1 MPKYSGLAGTQSLDA
16 AFLPEREGNAPISDR
31 AMTAHILI
39 VEDEFLVAA
48 NLEAMIEDLG
58 HAVIGVAPD
67 AATALTLADSAP
79 DVALV
84 DVNLADGP
92 SGAQVGAMLSRIGT
106 AVVYLTANPAM
117 LGDGVPG
124 TIGVIAKPCDGKT
137 LEAAI
142 AYALDC
148 RSGARRA
155 PPANLTPF
163 ADAPRA

>member
-1 MPKYSGLAGTQSLDA
+1 
-16 AFLPEREGNAPISDR
+16 
-31 AMTAHILI
+31 MTAHILI

-58 HAVIGVAPD
+58 HTVVGVAPD
-67 AATALTLADSAP
+67 AATALTLADAGP

-142 AYALDC
+142 AYALDY
-148 RSGARRA
+148 RRGDRRA
-155 PPANLTPF
+155 APASLTIFDDLPGV
-163 ADAPRA
+163 

>member
-1 MPKYSGLAGTQSLDA
+1 
-16 AFLPEREGNAPISDR
+16 
-31 AMTAHILI
+31 MTAHILI

-67 AATALTLADSAP
+67 AATALTLADAGP

-92 SGAQVGAMLSRIGT
+92 SGAQVGAMLSRLGT

-124 TIGVIAKPCDGKT
+124 TLGVIAKPCDGRT
-137 LEAAI
+137 LESAI
-142 AYALDC
+142 KYAVDC
-148 RSGARRA
+148 RNGRRSA
-155 PPANLTPF
+155 PPPNLTAF
-163 ADAPRA
+163 AAYGSF

>member
-1 MPKYSGLAGTQSLDA
+1 M
-16 AFLPEREGNAPISDR
+16 N
-31 AMTAHILI
+31 AHILI

-58 HAVIGVAPD
+58 YAVIGVAPD
-67 AATALTLADSAP
+67 AATALTLADAGP

-92 SGAQVGAMLSRIGT
+92 SGAQVGAMLSRLGT

-124 TIGVIAKPCDGKT
+124 TVGVIAKPCDGQT

-142 AYALDC
+142 AYAVDHRNGL
-148 RSGARRA
+148 RRK
-155 PPANLTPF
+155 PPAKLTTF
-163 ADAPRA
+163 ANTPGA